1 MKFACNIDAQ
11 GRKARLI
18 TGIVVDVVGIALA
31 LAGSLTGTMITLIA
45 GAVLSFA
52 GSFMILE
59 GLTGWC
65 VLRALGFK
73 TKM

>member
-1 MKFACNIDAQ
+1 MKFTCNIDPR

-18 TGIVVDVVGIALA
+18 TGLVVDLLGVVLA
-31 LAGSLTGTMITLIA
+31 VTGALTGNTTMLLV
-45 GAVLSFA
+45 GVVLSLV

-59 GLTGWC
+59 GLLGWC